1 MNKDRITITGVV
13 MATIYINI
21 LGVIVVLSMFS
32 LALLV
37 YHSTRGNNLLE
48 ILLAVI
54 LLISNIGYY
63 FFAIAR
69 TPDAAFIANSLGY
82 LGGIFLPYIVM
93 LKLVDFSKSKIPDW
107 FVFTMAFFNIV
118 LYVMIMMSEK
128 FTFYYSEAVFDPGP
142 PGTLI
147 TTPGPFYYV
156 RFIILAVEMFLSIF
170 FTVLTYTGRRKA
182 SFRTM
187 ILFVGMMFLVFVVYM
202 TELIINLRYELL
214 PFFYL
219 GCSIMLNYS
228 STRMSLYD
236 VTLSVQEKVE
246 EVNNYAYMVFDRNYN
261 FVGCNNAA
269 YKFFPELT
277 NATIDTR
284 LNAENYALK
293 GILKWMHDTAMY
305 AGRDG
310 FTKKY
315 IKDDVVINDRSP
327 EERKHLNTELSFI
340 HFGNRRRIL
349 GYLVEMVDDTDQQ
362 AKIEQLSFKG
372 ERLQRE
378 ADKQAKKLK
387 SLQSSTI
394 LGMAAMIE
402 SRDNSTGGHINRTT
416 ACCATFVE
424 HLRTLPDYNQSE
436 NYWDAVVN
444 SAPLHDLGKIGVS
457 DSILKKTTGL
467 KPWEYDEMKT
477 HAEKGAQIVSKVLAD
492 VDDKEFVRVAT
503 NVAHYHHEK
512 YDGSGYPERLR
523 GETIPFEARIMA
535 LVDVFDALVSQRYYK
550 EPMSYEDAFKIIH
563 DERGSHFDPHL
574 AKIFISMKDEII
586 SLYESFDGT
595 DYSRK
600 G

>member
-1 MNKDRITITGVV
+1 
-13 MATIYINI
+13 MAGIYANL
-21 LGVIVVLSMFS
+21 LGIIVLLSMFS
-32 LALLV
+32 LAFLV
-37 YHSTRGNNLLE
+37 YYSQRGNNLLE
-48 ILLAVI
+48 ILMSVI
-54 LLISNIGYY
+54 MLVSNVGYY
-63 FFAIAR
+63 FFATAR
-69 TPDAAFIANSLGY
+69 SVDTAFIANSLGY
-82 LGGIFLPYIVM
+82 IGGIFLPFLVM

-118 LYVMIMMSEK
+118 LYLMVMLSEK
-128 FTFYYSEAVFDPGP
+128 FTFYYAEAVFDPGP
-142 PGTLI
+142 PANLI

-156 RFIILAVEMFLSIF
+156 RFIILGVEMALSIF

-187 ILFVGMMFLVFVVYM
+187 IIFVGMMFMVFVVYV
-202 TELIINLRYELL
+202 TELLVQMRYELL

-219 GCSIMLNYS
+219 ACGIMLNYS

-236 VTLSVQEKVE
+236 VTLSVQEKIE
-246 EVNNYAYMVFDRNYN
+246 EVNNYAYMVFDRNFN
-261 FVGCNNAA
+261 FVGCNTAA
-269 YKFFPELT
+269 YKFFPELV

-293 GILKWMHDTAMY
+293 GILKWMHDTSMY
-305 AGRDG
+305 ADREDI
-310 FTKKY
+310 KKKF
-315 IKDDVVINDRSP
+315 IKDDVVINDRNP

-340 HFGNRRRIL
+340 HFGNRRRIE
-349 GYLVEMVDDTDQQ
+349 GYLVELVDDTAQQ
-362 AKIEQLSFKG
+362 NRIEQLSFKG

-416 ACCATFVE
+416 ACCAAFVE
-424 HLRTLPDYNQSE
+424 RLRTLPEFNKSE
-436 NYWDAVVN
+436 NFWDAVVN

-457 DSILKKTTGL
+457 DAILKKKTGL
-467 KPWEYDEMKT
+467 ESWEYDEMKT
-477 HAEKGAQIVSKVLAD
+477 HAAKGADIVSKVLVD

-512 YDGSGYPERLR
+512 YDGSGYPQHLR
-523 GETIPFEARIMA
+523 GDRIPFEARIMA
-535 LVDVFDALVSQRYYK
+535 LVDVFDALVSKRYYK
-550 EPMSYEDAFKIIH
+550 KPMSYEDAFKIIH
-563 DERGSHFDPHL
+563 DEKGSHFDPQL
-574 AKIFISMKDEII
+574 AKIFISMKDEIV
-586 SLYESFDGT
+586 SLYESFEGT
-595 DYSRK
+595 DYSRD